1 VAPFRANFNP
11 QLLFLRGQAMMVLN
25 KCKRKAEIDYPCCW
39 LYKVIGEDQQEI
51 RQAIASIIE
60 ERRCVITLSNSSR
73 SGKYHCLNVELVVQT
88 EEVRNG
94 LYQTLKSHPAIK
106 MVL

>member
-1 VAPFRANFNP
+1 
-11 QLLFLRGQAMMVLN
+11 MMVLN
-25 KCKRKAEIDYPCCW
+25 TSKKKPEIDYPCNW
-39 LYKVIGEDQQEI
+39 LYKVIGEDRQQV
-51 RQAIASIIE
+51 RQAIFSIIE
-60 ERRCVITLSNSSR
+60 ERRCVITHSNSSK

-94 LYQTLKSHPAIK
+94 LYQTLKGHPAIK